1 MSQHAPLSASAAP
14 RAFPTV
20 PLARA
25 SERLKQVGAPRV
37 LVVMGVSGSGKSTL
51 AQLLARRVGWPIIEG
66 DELHPEANIAKMSAG
81 IPLTDADRAP
91 WLEKIG
97 AVARDWLQGGG
108 CGIVTCSSL
117 KRRYRD
123 VITGGDARVCFVYLK
138 GRPEDIAPRLGQR
151 TGHFMPASML
161 TSQFAALEEPD
172 DSEVLL
178 ELDVTASRTSLV
190 EAAYETLLEL
200 ATPDHPLCRPA
211 DARGIAPKAAL
222 G

>member
-1 MSQHAPLSASAAP
+1 MTMSAAGP
-14 RAFPTV
+14 LAAPPV

-25 SERLKQVGAPRV
+25 SARLKQAGAPRV

-51 AQLLARRVGWPIIEG
+51 AQLLARRMGWPIVEG

-81 IPLTDADRAP
+81 IPLTDEDRAP
-91 WLEKIG
+91 WLEKI
-97 AVARDWLQGGG
+97 AEVARNWLSSGG

-123 VITGGDARVCFVYLK
+123 VITGGNPQVCFVYLK

-151 TGHFMPASML
+151 TGHFMPSTML
-161 TSQFAALEEPD
+161 TSQFDALEEPD

-178 ELDVTASRTSLV
+178 ELDVTASRSRLV
-190 EAAYETLLEL
+190 EAAYETLSDL
-200 ATPDHPLCRPA
+200 AVPGQPL
-211 DARGIAPKAAL
+211 K
-222 G
+222 